1 MNNVIEIPVQPP
13 LVVPHN
19 NSDRIRSSNYKDNVI
34 EIPVQP
40 RTINNSSSGRSS
52 SFNNNDDTEL
62 VVRHINRFIIAHSVG
77 ISETEIALLREYGKV
92 IVFDPSVYLNI
103 PIDKLEFDYILLDLQ
118 RKEDRR
124 YFQNIEPD
132 VLSQSHV
139 VSYCYTFEKDEEFH
153 EDLGSINIIT
163 KFPDRQAF
171 KADFDRLLLQKK
183 IAKPRAALSCF
194 KSCLRLVKG
203 DWK

>member
-1 MNNVIEIPVQPP
+1 MNNDIEIPVQPS
-13 LVVPHN
+13 LVVP
-19 NSDRIRSSNYKDNVI
+19 
-34 EIPVQP
+34 
-40 RTINNSSSGRSS
+40 
-52 SFNNNDDTEL
+52 NNDIEL
-62 VVRHINRFIIAHSVG
+62 VVHHINRFIIAHSTHV
-77 ISETEIALLREYGKV
+77 SDEEIALLREYGKV
-92 IVFDPSVYLNI
+92 LVFDPSVYLNI
-103 PIDKLEFDYILLDLQ
+103 PIHKLEFDYILLDLR

-124 YFQNIEPD
+124 YFQNIEHD
-132 VLSQSHV
+132 ALTQFHV
-139 VSYCYTFEKDEEFH
+139 VSYCYSFEKDEDFH